1 MRIPVMQGVIER
13 RILANFHVD
22 ADVMARLL
30 PPPFRP
36 QLVKDK
42 AMAGICLIRLIKVR
56 PKFFPIPIGIRSENA
71 AHRIAVQWTVNGK
84 DHHGVYIPRRDTNS
98 RLNTWAGG
106 TLFPGEHHHA
116 SFTVMETADHLS
128 VSLASDDGTTT
139 LHVSGKVSDTLP
151 RSSLF
156 ANLSAASEFFAR
168 GSLGYSATSNAA
180 RFDGLELCCSSWS
193 VNALD
198 VERIS
203 SSFFDDPKK
212 FPPGSVEFDC
222 ALLMRNIP
230 HEWHS
235 REDLFADSST
245 RLVQ

>member
-1 MRIPVMQGVIER
+1 MRIPVMRGVIER

-22 ADVMARLL
+22 AEVMAGCL
-30 PPPFRP
+30 PSPFRP
-36 QLVKDK
+36 QLVHGK
-42 AMAGICLIRLIKVR
+42 AMAGICLIRLAKVR
-56 PKFFPIPIGIRSENA
+56 PKFFPLPIGIKSENA
-71 AHRIAVQWTVNGK
+71 AHRIAVEWTVNGK
-84 DHHGVYIPRRDTNS
+84 DHYGVYIPRRDTSS

-116 SFTVMETADHLS
+116 RFNVIENADRLS

-156 ANLSAASEFFAR
+156 ANLSEASDFFAR

-212 FPPGSVEFDC
+212 FPAGSVEFDC

-235 REDLFADSST
+235 REDLIGDPST
-245 RLVQ
+245 ALVQ